1 VNTAAES
8 LVREAAV
15 AAMRLPSE
23 MFEAVI
29 DAMPAAIYTTDAEGR
44 LTHFNRAAIEF
55 SGRVPQLGT
64 DHWCVSW
71 KLYDAQGNP
80 IRHDQCPMAVSL
92 RENRP
97 VRGVDA
103 IAERP
108 DGTRIAFLPFPTP
121 LRDAAGKLV
130 GGVNM
135 LLDITERK
143 TMEQALRASEERYR
157 QLVSLMPA
165 AVFTIEAPS
174 ARITFYNERAAELW
188 GRRPNL
194 DDPGER
200 FCGSYRLWLPD
211 GSPLPHEHT
220 PMALAMTEARSFR
233 NLDVIMER
241 PDGSRIW
248 ALVNID
254 PIRDGAGRVCGAVN
268 VFIDATALKQAE
280 KELVRKTGQL
290 SAFLETAAIGLHR
303 VGPDGAILWANDA
316 EMRMLGYAPEEY
328 IGRNIADFHADR
340 EVIDNILACLTRG
353 ERLRER
359 EARLKCKD
367 GSIKTVLID
376 SSVLREDGRFIH
388 TQCFTRDIT
397 EQKRSEQLRSLA
409 EAERR
414 EADRRKDEFLATL
427 SHELRNP
434 LAPICNAIV
443 LLGRAGDDAQVRRE
457 AHAILERQV
466 GQMTKLVD
474 ELLDLTR
481 ISRGLVSPDRRE
493 IDLAEVVAAAVET
506 SRPLIDAAGH
516 RLEVSLPA
524 EPVTL
529 LADRVR
535 IAQIL
540 ANLLNN
546 AAKFTPRGGEIA
558 LGARVSGRQVLIAVR
573 DSGIGI
579 HPDVLPKL
587 FDMFTQF
594 SGTQLSGRSGL
605 GIGLAIARSLA
616 RLHGGDIDAWSAG
629 PGRGAEFTLTL
640 PLHAGAARNAGR
652 AAPQAAAQ
660 RSLRIVVAD
669 DNRDAADTTALLLRR
684 SGHQVHVAYDGEAAL
699 EAALAERPDVLLL
712 DLSLPGRDGYQV
724 AERLRADPGLR
735 ELRIVALSGHG
746 LAHHRERSRRA
757 GFDEH
762 LTKPV
767 DFDLLTRTLARF

>member
-1 VNTAAES
+1 MNMDAET
-8 LVREAAV
+8 LVRDAAD
-15 AAMRLPSE
+15 AALRMSPE

-80 IRHDQCPMAVSL
+80 IRHDECPMAVAL
-92 RENRP
+92 REGRA

-108 DGTRIAFLPFPTP
+108 DGTRVAFLPYPTP
-121 LRDAAGKLV
+121 LRNAEGKLI

-135 LLDITERK
+135 LLDISERK
-143 TMEQALRASEERYR
+143 QMETALRESEARYR
-157 QLVSLMPA
+157 QLLAMMP
-165 AVFTIEAPS
+165 VGIYTCEAPS

-188 GRRPNL
+188 GRRPQL
-194 DDPGER
+194 DDPAER
-200 FCGSYRLWLPD
+200 FCGSVRAWRPD
-211 GSPLPHEHT
+211 GSPLPLDQA
-220 PMALAMTEARSFR
+220 PMAIALREGRSLR
-233 NLDVIMER
+233 NQDVVIER
-241 PDGSRIW
+241 ADGSRISL
-248 ALVNID
+248 LVNID
-254 PIRDGAGRVCGAVN
+254 PVRDAQGNVCGAIN
-268 VFIDATALKQAE
+268 VLLDTTALKQAE
-280 KELVRKTGQL
+280 TELLRKTSQL

-303 VGPDGAILWANDA
+303 VGADGKILWANDA
-316 EMRMLGYAPEEY
+316 EMNMLGYSPEEY
-328 IGRNIADFHADR
+328 IGHHIAEFHADR
-340 EVIDNILACLTRG
+340 DVINSILACLSRG
-353 ERLRER
+353 ERLRDY
-359 EARLKCKD
+359 EARLRCKD
-367 GSIKTVLID
+367 GSVKTVLID
-376 SSVLREDGRFIH
+376 SSGLWENGRFLH

-397 EQKRSEQLRSLA
+397 EQKKNEQLRALA

-434 LAPICNAIV
+434 LAPICNAIAI
-443 LLGRAGDDAQVRRE
+443 LGRMGDDPAARRE

-481 ISRGLVSPDRRE
+481 ISRGLVAPHRE
-493 IDLAEVVAAAVET
+493 PVVLGDVVAAAVET

-516 RLEVSLPA
+516 RFGVTLPR
-524 EPVTL
+524 EPVML

-540 ANLLNN
+540 SNLLNN

-558 LGARVSGRQVLIAVR
+558 LTAHVADGKVAVRVR
-573 DSGIGI
+573 DSGVGI
-579 HPDVLPKL
+579 HPEALPKL

-594 SGTQLSGRSGL
+594 NGSHFSGRSGL

-616 RLHGGDIDAWSAG
+616 RLHGGDIQASSAG

-640 PLHAGAARNAGR
+640 PLHESA
-652 AAPQAAAQ
+652 AAPQPASGDVIAPTRA
-660 RSLRIVVAD
+660 LRILLAD

-684 SGHQVHVAYDGEAAL
+684 AGHEVRVVYDGEAAIQ
-699 EAALAERPDVLLL
+699 AAQQERPDVLLL
-712 DLSLPGRDGYQV
+712 DLSLPRLDGYQV
-724 AERLRADPGLR
+724 AERLRADPVLR
-735 ELRIVALSGHG
+735 ELRIVAVSGHG
-746 LAHHRERSRRA
+746 LAHHRERSQRS
-757 GFDEH
+757 GIDEH

-767 DFDLLTRTLARF
+767 DFAQLSRSLARL